1 MQRTFSF
8 EDVFFVV
15 LLMVATIGFLWIVR
29 GFLEAVFW
37 AALLASLFH
46 GVYQRLLVRLN
57 GRASLSAM
65 LVLVAILLIVILP
78 LFFVGVALTRE
89 TLSIFQRVTSGEI
102 DLNAPMQWSAKAMPM
117 VNDLLTRVGIDPG
130 NVSQW
135 LSSAAV
141 TASRFLASRALSIGQ
156 NTLSIAVQFFLMMY
170 LVFFFVR
177 DGVGLLERLVQVIPL
192 GDQRE
197 RRLFRKFAEVS
208 RATLKG
214 TVVVAILQ
222 GALGGAAL
230 AVVGIEGAVFW
241 GVVMTILSVL
251 PAVGTSLV
259 WLPAA
264 GWLFATG
271 ATMQAVALIVMGVL
285 IGFIDNFLRPVL
297 VGRDTKMPDY
307 LILLSTL
314 GGITAFGLSGFVI
327 GPIIAALCV
336 AGWDMFAA
344 DFGETEAE
352 SSGTAEP

>member
-1 MQRTFSF
+1 MKRIYTL

-15 LLMVATIGFLWIVR
+15 LLMVATIAFVWIVR
-29 GFLEAVFW
+29 DFLESVFW

-46 GVYQRLLVRLN
+46 GMHLRLMARLD
-57 GRASLSAM
+57 GRASSSAM
-65 LVLVAILLIVILP
+65 LVLVTILLIVILP
-78 LFFVGVALTRE
+78 LFFVGLAVTRE
-89 TLSIFQRVTSGEI
+89 TLSLYQRVTSGEI
-102 DLNAPMQWSAKAMPM
+102 DLNAPMQWSAKAMPI

-130 NVSQW
+130 NISEW
-135 LSSAAV
+135 LSTAAL
-141 TASRFLASRALSIGQ
+141 TASRFLAGRALSIGQ
-156 NTLSIAVQFFLMMY
+156 NTLSITVQFFLMMY

-177 DGVGLLERLVQVIPL
+177 DGAALLERLVRVIPL
-192 GDQRE
+192 GDHRE

-214 TVVVAILQ
+214 TVVVAIVQ
-222 GALGGAAL
+222 GTLGGLSL
-230 AVVGIEGAVFW
+230 AVVGIDGAVFW
-241 GVVMTILSVL
+241 GVVMTILSIL
-251 PAVGTSLV
+251 PAVGTSLI

-264 GWLFATG
+264 AWLFATG
-271 ATMQAVALIVMGVL
+271 SVGKAIALIVMGVL
-285 IGFIDNFLRPVL
+285 IGFVDNFLRPIL

-344 DFGETEAE
+344 DFGETDVA
-352 SSGTAEP
+352 P

>member
-1 MQRTFSF
+1 MKRSFSI

-15 LLMVATIGFLWIVR
+15 LLMVATIGLLWIVR
-29 GFLEAVFW
+29 DFLESVFW

-46 GVYQRLLVRLN
+46 TVHLRLMARLD

-65 LVLVAILLIVILP
+65 LVLLAILLIVILP
-78 LFFVGVALTRE
+78 LFFVGVAVTRE
-89 TLSIFQRVTSGEI
+89 TASLYQRVTSGEI
-102 DLNAPMQWSAKAMPM
+102 DLNAPMQWSAKAMPI

-130 NVSQW
+130 NVSEW

-141 TASRFLASRALSIGQ
+141 TASRFLASRALTIGQ
-156 NTLSIAVQFFLMMY
+156 NTLSLTVQFFLMMY

-177 DGVGLLERLVQVIPL
+177 DGAALLERLVQVIPL

-197 RRLFRKFAEVS
+197 RRLFHKFAEVS

-214 TVVVAILQ
+214 TVVVAIVQ
-222 GALGGAAL
+222 GTLGGLAL
-230 AVVGIEGAVFW
+230 AVVGISGAVFW

-264 GWLFATG
+264 AWLFATG
-271 ATMQAVALIVMGVL
+271 AVMKAVALMVMGVL
-285 IGFIDNFLRPVL
+285 IGFVDNFLRPVL

-336 AGWDMFAA
+336 AGWNMFAA
-344 DFGETEAE
+344 DFGETDAA
-352 SSGTAEP
+352 S

>member
-1 MQRTFSF
+1 MKRTFSL

-29 GFLEAVFW
+29 DFLESVFW

-46 GVYQRLLVRLN
+46 GVHLRLMARLN
-57 GRASLSAM
+57 GRASSSAM
-65 LVLVAILLIVILP
+65 LVLLAILLIVILP
-78 LFFVGVALTRE
+78 LFFVGLAVTRE
-89 TLSIFQRVTSGEI
+89 TLSLYQRVTSGEI
-102 DLNAPMQWSAKAMPM
+102 DLNAPMQWSAKAMPI

-130 NVSQW
+130 NVSEW

-156 NTLSIAVQFFLMMY
+156 NTLSLTVQFFLMMY
-170 LVFFFVR
+170 MVFFFVR
-177 DGVGLLERLVQVIPL
+177 DGAALLERLVQVIPL
-192 GDQRE
+192 GDRRE

-214 TVVVAILQ
+214 TVVVAIVQ
-222 GALGGAAL
+222 GTLGGLSL
-230 AVVGIEGAVFW
+230 AVVGIDGAVFW
-241 GVVMTILSVL
+241 GVVMTILSIL
-251 PAVGTSLV
+251 PAVGTSLI

-264 GWLFATG
+264 VWLFATG
-271 ATMQAVALIVMGVL
+271 AVVKAVALVVMGVL
-285 IGFIDNFLRPVL
+285 IGFVDNFLRPVL

-344 DFGETEAE
+344 DFNETDVA
-352 SSGTAEP
+352 S